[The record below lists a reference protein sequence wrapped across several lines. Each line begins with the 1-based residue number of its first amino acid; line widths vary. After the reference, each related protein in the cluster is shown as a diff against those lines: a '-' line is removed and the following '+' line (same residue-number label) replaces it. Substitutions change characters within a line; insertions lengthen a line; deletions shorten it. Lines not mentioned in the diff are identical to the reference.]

1 MAVTE
6 NTITSAKVCR
16 ALDIDFVNS
25 FTEEFNRLFELL
37 GMFPIETAPAGA
49 AINQYTVTGTMGSAP
64 AEGDVTPLSLL
75 TVDKTPIG
83 DMAPERYAKMTTAE
97 AILKGGFENA
107 VIKTDRRMRS
117 NMRSAIWG
125 KFFTGLAAGT
135 GTATGTNLQNAL
147 AFGSAAV
154 SKNLEDNGDDT
165 EKVVSF
171 VNLEDVAAYLG
182 SANIV
187 TQNAFGVN
195 YLRDFLGL
203 GDVIAT
209 SKVTKGT
216 VYSTPIENIHIYGL
230 DFASLNEAG
239 LEYETDTNG
248 LIGIHHKP
256 DYDRGSATTFAMLG
270 MKMVPEV
277 KNYIVKTT
285 ISA

>member
-1 MAVTE
+1 M
-6 NTITSAKVCR
+6 
-16 ALDIDFVNS
+16 
-25 FTEEFNRLFELL
+25 
-37 GMFPIETAPAGA
+37 
-49 AINQYTVTGTMGSAP
+49 
-64 AEGDVTPLSLL
+64 
-75 TVDKTPIG
+75 
-83 DMAPERYAKMTTAE
+83 
-97 AILKGGFENA
+97 
-107 VIKTDRRMRS
+107 
-117 NMRSAIWG
+117 
-125 KFFTGLAAGT
+125 
-135 GTATGTNLQNAL
+135 
-147 AFGSAAV
+147 
-154 SKNLEDNGDDT
+154 
-165 EKVVSF
+165 SF

-195 YLRDFLGL
+195 YLKDFLGL
-203 GDVIAT
+203 GDIIAT